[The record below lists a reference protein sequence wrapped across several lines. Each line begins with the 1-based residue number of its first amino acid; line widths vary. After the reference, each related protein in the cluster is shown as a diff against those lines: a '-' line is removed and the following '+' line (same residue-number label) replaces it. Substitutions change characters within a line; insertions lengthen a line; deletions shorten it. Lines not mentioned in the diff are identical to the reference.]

1 MKAINKLR
9 LNYLKDI
16 TSLSEEEREK
26 QIRLFMKS
34 EHLTYRE
41 LADMIQVPHTT
52 IFGWLN
58 KEKVDEQKKVALIKS
73 YEKEVKAYN
82 FSKGIVELKSYLVR
96 VKDIELSKLDKEN
109 IRILILRLSELL
121 G

>member
-58 KEKVDEQKKVALIKS
+58 KEKVDEQKKAALIKS

-96 VKDIELSKLDKEN
+96 VKDIELSRLDKEN